1 MKTKLVFVFFVA
13 FAFGCKAQDIDFN
26 QYLNNFGNV
35 NLPILSSDTET
46 WKMVFNQ
53 EYDNI
58 HGRTYK
64 SVSEKYVKKYIC
76 TDGNF
81 NSNMK
86 YYIRY
91 DYGVKIDISN
101 NFYTVL
107 LSKLQYEGNSEWDYD
122 LTEDLLITY
131 TKSGKMLS
139 TKSLTKDNGD
149 RWQSNLTIKKD
160 KVIVQQIKNTAL
172 KVSLEKIMP
181 CEVWS
186 TEYQISDT
194 GIIGVKNTI
203 LKKIGKIKWNK
214 KLLKYELVN

>member
-131 TKSGKMLS
+131 TKSGKIIS
-139 TKSLTKDNGD
+139 CKSLTKDNGV
-149 RWQSNLTIKKD
+149 RWQSSLTITKEK
-160 KVIVQQIKNTAL
+160 ILVQQIKNTAP

-181 CEVWS
+181 CEVWT
-186 TEYQISDT
+186 TEYQIST
-194 GIIGVKNTI
+194 NGTIEEKNNSSH
-203 LKKIGKIKWNK
+203 KNGKIKWNDK
-214 KLLKYELVN
+214 FLKYELVN